1 MDENKEETTN
11 RKKIDTMSSLKVKN
25 LITDLN
31 LENSVKIVQSPKNSK
46 SKPKMLQSKIDAW
59 AMRDIEYGNRTMLF
73 ED

>member
-25 LITDLN
+25 LISDLN
-31 LENSVKIVQSPKNSK
+31 LENSVRIVQSPKSSK

-59 AMRDIEYGNRTMLF
+59 AKRDIEYGNRTKLF